1 MYKKLYHNNNS
12 SVTDST
18 KYTNN
23 MQNKQNTESYTQK
36 VNFTIIN
43 QNNKQKNPHK
53 KTNINDILFENFNKP
68 PQKLPSQILHLKYL
82 HLKSSISNT
91 SSQIPPSQIPHLKY
105 PYLKYLHLKI

>member
-43 QNNKQKNPHK
+43 QNNQQKIHI

-68 PQKLPSQILHLKYL
+68 LKNSHLKYLHLKYL
-82 HLKSSISNT
+82 HLKNSHLKYLNLKYPISNTPISNT
-91 SSQIPPSQIPHLKY
+91 SISKY
-105 PYLKYLHLKI
+105 RKL

>member
-23 MQNKQNTESYTQK
+23 MQNKQNTESYTK
-36 VNFTIIN
+36 SFTIIN
-43 QNNKQKNPHK
+43 QNNKQKNRIKQIIMTFYSRISIKPL
-53 KTNINDILFENFNKP
+53 KTPRFV
-68 PQKLPSQILHLKYL
+68 H
-82 HLKSSISNT
+82 
-91 SSQIPPSQIPHLKY
+91 QIPPSKIPQSQIPQSQIPQSQMPQYKYLNLKY